1 MRRLGLLS
9 LAAFLWPLA
18 GGGDGIP
25 QSEYRSRRQAL
36 RESLKGGMLILVGN
50 TESERGDLRSPFFQE
65 PNFFYLTGW
74 KEPGAILVVTPDQ
87 EALFIPRRDPERERW
102 TGRKAAPGDPDIRQV
117 TGFDQVLASEEF
129 EARLP
134 ELAKSA
140 SKIYTLAKS
149 PAAEKLNA
157 LLPLREFAD
166 AAGEMARLRMKKSES
181 ELALIRKAAEITIE
195 AHRAAWRR
203 LKAGLFEYQLAATA
217 SNVYFEAGCERH
229 AYPPIV
235 GSGPNATVL
244 HYNANSRRMDA
255 GELVLMDI
263 GAECAG
269 YAADLT
275 RTVPVSGKFT
285 RRQRELYEIVLGA
298 QKAVIAAVKPGMTLA
313 RTGPNSLHQ
322 IAVEYFNRHGKAGN
336 GEGLGKYFTHGIG
349 HHVGLEVH
357 DASDPARPLEAGMV
371 ITVEP
376 GLYIPEEGIGIRIED
391 MVLVTERG
399 AEVISAALPR
409 EPGEIERV
417 LQKGG

>member
-1 MRRLGLLS
+1 MS
-9 LAAFLWPLA
+9 LTAALWPVLA
-18 GGGDGIP
+18 GGDGVP
-25 QSEYRSRRQAL
+25 QSEYRSRREAL
-36 RESLKGGMLILVGN
+36 RNSLKGGMLILVGN

-74 KEPGAILVVTPDQ
+74 KEPGAILVAAPDR
-87 EALFIPRRDPERERW
+87 ETLFIPRRDPERERW
-102 TGRKAAPGDPDIRQV
+102 TGRKAAPGDPNIRQV
-117 TGFDQVLASEEF
+117 TGFDEVLAGEEF

-140 SKIYTLAKS
+140 SKIYTLARS
-149 PAAEKLNA
+149 PAAEKLKA

-166 AAGEMARLRMKKSES
+166 AAGEIARLRMKKSDS
-181 ELALIRKAAEITIE
+181 ELALIRKATEISIK

-203 LKAGLFEYQLAATA
+203 LAPGLFEYQLAATA
-217 SNVYFEAGCERH
+217 ANVYFDAGCERH

-275 RTVPVSGKFT
+275 RTVPVGGKFT
-285 RRQRELYEIVLGA
+285 KRQRELYQIVLGA
-298 QKAVIAAVKPGMTLA
+298 RKAVIAAVKPGMTLA

-322 IAVEYFNRHGKAGN
+322 IAVDYFNKHGKAGD

-357 DASDPARPLEAGMV
+357 DAADPARPLEAGMV

-391 MVLVTERG
+391 MVLVTESG
-399 AEVISAALPR
+399 AEVLSAALPV
-409 EPGEIERV
+409 EPGEIERA
-417 LQKGG
+417 LQKGD

>member
-322 IAVEYFNRHGKAGN
+322 IAVEYFNRHGKASN

-357 DASDPARPLEAGMV
+357 DASEAARPLEAGMV

>member
-1 MRRLGLLS
+1 
-9 LAAFLWPLA
+9 
-18 GGGDGIP
+18 
-25 QSEYRSRRQAL
+25 
-36 RESLKGGMLILVGN
+36 
-50 TESERGDLRSPFFQE
+50 
-65 PNFFYLTGW
+65 
-74 KEPGAILVVTPDQ
+74 
-87 EALFIPRRDPERERW
+87 
-102 TGRKAAPGDPDIRQV
+102 V

-140 SKIYTLAKS
+140 SKIYTLVKS

-322 IAVEYFNRHGKAGN
+322 IAVEYFNRHGKASN